1 MNMKKRILSA
11 VLALCLTVAILPV
24 SVSAASSSL
33 SDRYQSALDAY
44 DSSLTRCK
52 LNSTEISNMDTVYT
66 YLTGTLGLNTAAACG
81 VMANMVYESRFSASL
96 TTGKYLGILQWDYNA
111 VGANSGYSMSSWM
124 EENGY
129 ELTSLSGQLAY
140 LKYHLTE
147 SKDYKCADTYS
158 TLTSTSNSA
167 DGAYNAG
174 YYFCYYYER
183 PSNKAS
189 ASTARGNLASQ
200 VLYKVYGPQ
209 ETVTET
215 PVAEDTSA
223 SSGSS
228 GTTDSGSNSASSGTA
243 DKSTT
248 TTNTSG
254 STSTGG
260 TTSGTNSGTT
270 STGNTSAGTA
280 TNDKAASGST
290 STENTVTDK
299 TAATSTS
306 NTSNT
311 TSTEPAPVTSEAPVE
326 ESQAPE
332 STPPQEDAAES
343 AAPETEAVEETDELT
358 YTGAK
363 AVIFLPFTQVSTE
376 SRDYTAVCA
385 AYQDGTYAG
394 STTTSLSPDKTI
406 TRAQIVQVM
415 YNAYLLEGNPATTAE
430 STFSD
435 VEESAWYA
443 DAVAWA
449 QEAGIVSG
457 VGGNRFSPDT
467 DLTREQ
473 FALMLYQYN
482 KLMGQCAAD
491 AATSLDSY
499 SDSDQLTW
507 SNDAMEWAVA
517 CGLIEA
523 TADEDDLLILDPQ
536 GACTQAMGAS
546 IISCYFND

>member
-11 VLALCLTVAILPV
+11 VLALCLTVAVLPV

-33 SDRYQSALDAY
+33 SDRYQSALNAY

-96 TTGKYLGILQWDYNA
+96 TSGKYLGILQWDYNT
-111 VGANSGYSMSSWM
+111 VGSNSGYSMSSWL

-215 PVAEDTSA
+215 PPAEDSSA
-223 SSGSS
+223 SAGSS
-228 GTTDSGSNSASSGTA
+228 GTTDSGSTSASSSTT
-243 DKSTT
+243 DKST

-254 STSTGG
+254 STST
-260 TTSGTNSGTT
+260 SGVSSGTT
-270 STGNTSAGTA
+270 STGTSTGT
-280 TNDKAASGST
+280 TTTDKAATGST

-299 TAATSTS
+299 TAATSTA
-306 NTSNT
+306 
-311 TSTEPAPVTSEAPVE
+311 TEPTPTTSEAPAE

-332 STPPQEDAAES
+332 STPPQEDEAES

-363 AVIFLPFTQVSTE
+363 AVIFLPFTQVGTE
-376 SRDYTAVCA
+376 SRDYTAVCT
-385 AYQDGTYAG
+385 AYQDGIYAG
-394 STTTSLSPDKTI
+394 STTTSLSPDETI
-406 TRAQIVQVM
+406 TRAQIIQVM

-546 IISCYFND
+546 IISVYFQD

>member
-96 TTGKYLGILQWDYNA
+96 TTSKYLGILQWDYNA

-174 YYFCYYYER
+174 YYFCYNYER

-223 SSGSS
+223 SSG
-228 GTTDSGSNSASSGTA
+228 TTDSGSNSASSSTA

-248 TTNTSG
+248 TT
-254 STSTGG
+254 
-260 TTSGTNSGTT
+260 
-270 STGNTSAGTA
+270 NTSAGTA
-280 TNDKAASGST
+280 TNDKAATGST

-306 NTSNT
+306 NI
-311 TSTEPAPVTSEAPVE
+311 TSTEPTPATSETPVE

-332 STPPQEDAAES
+332 STPPQEDEAES
-343 AAPETEAVEETDELT
+343 AAPETEAVEEADELT

-363 AVIFLPFTQVSTE
+363 AVIFLPFTQVDTE

-406 TRAQIVQVM
+406 TRAQIIQVM

-449 QEAGIVSG
+449 QESGIVSG

-491 AATSLDSY
+491 AATDLDSY

-507 SNDAMEWAVA
+507 SNDAMAWAVA

-546 IISCYFND
+546 IISVYFQD